1 MINKATLVGNLGQ
14 DPELKYTQS
23 QVPVCQL
30 SIATKESWIKD
41 GQKQENTEWHRVNVW
56 NKQAESCSKYLSKGS
71 MVFVEGKIKTRMYEK
86 NGEKRYAT
94 EIQATEVKFLS
105 SPKADNSNRN
115 FPKKQAESK
124 PSYPDIDDIP
134 F

>member
-1 MINKATLVGNLGQ
+1 
-14 DPELKYTQS
+14 
-23 QVPVCQL
+23 
-30 SIATKESWIKD
+30 
-41 GQKQENTEWHRVNVW
+41 
-56 NKQAESCSKYLSKGS
+56 
-71 MVFVEGKIKTRMYEK
+71 MYEK

-105 SPKADNSNRN
+105 SPKADNNNNSNRN